1 MSTLATFS
9 RFAKTMVQNH
19 SNNYLF
25 QTIDLNI
32 LEILTKQVFGP
43 LYKLGVEAVKN
54 RCIKG
59 EKEGRKNPNFC
70 ILFVMST
77 NVGTTLVF

>member
-1 MSTLATFS
+1 
-9 RFAKTMVQNH
+9 MVQNH
-19 SNNYLF
+19 SNNYNYLF

-32 LEILTKQVFGP
+32 LQILTKQAFSP

-54 RCIKG
+54 RCVKG
-59 EKEGRKNPNFC
+59 EKEGRKNLNFC

-77 NVGTTLVF
+77 NVGTTHVF

>member
-1 MSTLATFS
+1 MSTLATLS

-43 LYKLGVEAVKN
+43 LNKLGVEAVKN
-54 RCIKG
+54 RCIKE
-59 EKEGRKNPNFC
+59 EKEGRKISQFLYFIC
-70 ILFVMST
+70 YVD
-77 NVGTTLVF
+77 